1 MVVGSLPREQRTKAA
16 LLSSWFFVT
25 VATLWLLKPVRMA
38 SLLAH
43 LGAVETPYVR
53 LASVVAV
60 GAVVMFY
67 SAVVNRLSRINV
79 VRWSHAIFGAVLV
92 AFWLA
97 IRWWPAIGAE
107 RAFVWGVYILVDIY
121 SVVMIEIFWTYTND
135 IVTSAESNRLYAII
149 GMGGILGGTVGGA
162 FVDGF
167 ARAVGPINLLLICA
181 GMVAASAQLGALTER
196 VLHPPQR
203 HLAPAPKKKRTFATA
218 LDGARE
224 VRASRYLMLMVGVVI
239 AYEIAAT
246 LADFGINVV
255 FEHSFTNEVELV
267 KMYGRLGWIVSITAI
282 VVQMLIVPFLLPAKR
297 VALLL
302 PPAIMFAGAV
312 GVVIVPVI
320 ATAVVLAAADRG
332 LNYSIQQSTKESL
345 YVPLNDAQKYK
356 AKAFIDMFVDRV
368 AKALAAFFLIF
379 IIRTAGESVRLT
391 LVVSCIAMMV
401 WLGSARRLGA
411 YWHKG
416 LPKLDEEVVA
426 PAPAPPPPTEPTHSP
441 TSQT

>member
-1 MVVGSLPREQRTKAA
+1 MLVGSLPREQRAKAA

-25 VATLWLLKPVRMA
+25 VAVLWLLKPVRVA

-43 LGAVETPYVR
+43 LGAAETPYVR
-53 LASVVAV
+53 LGSVVVV
-60 GAVVMFY
+60 GVVVLFY
-67 SAVVNRLSRINV
+67 SLVVNRLSRIAV
-79 VRWSHAIFGAVLV
+79 VRWSHILFASVLV

-97 IRWWPAIGAE
+97 FRWWPSLGAT
-107 RAFVWGVYILVDIY
+107 RAFVWAVYILVDIY

-135 IVTSAESNRLYAII
+135 IVTSAESNTLYAYI
-149 GMGGILGGTVGGA
+149 GLGGILGGTVGGV
-162 FVDGF
+162 FVDVF
-167 ARAVGPINLLLICA
+167 ARGIGPINLLLVCA
-181 GMVAASAQLGALTER
+181 ALVLGAAQLGVLTDR

-203 HLAPAPKKKRTFATA
+203 HLAPSPKKKKRTLTTA
-218 LDGARE
+218 FEGARE

-246 LADFGINVV
+246 LADFGVNVV
-255 FEHSFTNEVELV
+255 FEHAFTNEGDLV
-267 KMYGRLGWIVSITAI
+267 KMYGRLGWIVSATAI
-282 VVQMLIVPFLLPAKR
+282 IVQLVLVPFLLPAKR

-302 PPAIMFAGAV
+302 PPAIMLAGAV
-312 GVVIVPVI
+312 GVVLLPVI

-332 LNYSIQQSTKESL
+332 LNYSISQTTKESL

-368 AKALAAFFLIF
+368 AKAVAALFLIA
-379 IIRTAGESVRLT
+379 IVRSSGESVRVSLA
-391 LVVSCIAMMV
+391 VSCVAMVV

-416 LPKLDEEVVA
+416 TPNLSREARKP
-426 PAPAPPPPTEPTHSP
+426 
-441 TSQT
+441 